1 MYTNPPTCTGH
12 WQIFVTL
19 HKLHNLLW
27 QNKQHPLIRLCPLML
42 LKNHK
47 QKKVISSESATCNE
61 DVVENLKIRKTF
73 DILGR
78 YV

>member
-1 MYTNPPTCTGH
+1 M
-12 WQIFVTL
+12 
-19 HKLHNLLW
+19 
-27 QNKQHPLIRLCPLML
+27 RLCPLTL

-47 QKKVISSESATCNE
+47 QRKVISSESATCNE

-78 YV
+78 YVSDY